1 MPPGPSGACAA
12 PLRTGYSSSI
22 FHLMRMGRG
31 LQAHWSLLF
40 WWSCDQSL
48 LGCKAHVI
56 NLQSCFTSRFLWR
69 WLLKGVE
76 FPWWEEPSS
85 QQWCVSSNVVLAE
98 EQAGMLVFWK
108 PHSSGKM

>member
-12 PLRTGYSSSI
+12 PLRTGYSSPT

-31 LQAHWSLLF
+31 LQAHWSQLF

-56 NLQSCFTSRFLWR
+56 SLQSFFTSPLPLAMAVERGGVPLVGGAFLTAM
-69 WLLKGVE
+69 V
-76 FPWWEEPSS
+76 
-85 QQWCVSSNVVLAE
+85 CVL
-98 EQAGMLVFWK
+98 
-108 PHSSGKM
+108 